1 MDAFQN
7 FGKTVSNTFSTNIS
21 PFAARTQQF
30 VKEQLGQAD
39 DKVSEASVV
48 VSSQF
53 QRLSHLYAP
62 KFLLA
67 ELAGLRSTLSVRVHV
82 RVRTQASNHISAYFC
97 AVRLDCPGFPGF
109 QFVGPMLLAP
119 ARFVSFRCIPNCEKR
134 FEGENELNVERELPL
149 GTGRGWCCQKI
160 RLAEADMF
168 LKWNGGVV
176 EKTQLPADYRELESR
191 VDALQKVHVKM
202 LSVTSQ
208 FSNEAYD
215 YPPNLRESITDLS
228 RNVTTRIQAL
238 SNAATPGEAQDAIT
252 APPKAPTE
260 PKTFAHAIAR
270 AASASADF
278 LPASDP
284 LASGL
289 EKLSIASR
297 QIGQARLSADETIV
311 KAFVNQWTTSLNF
324 AFKNVAK
331 FRQEVENSRLL
342 LDAAKAK
349 LRQRE
354 SGNAGGITLFKKNPA
369 DEAAADEQL
378 RHEIERLEDEFITNM
393 EKAVQGM
400 TDLLNTPEP
409 LRGLSAFVT
418 AQLDYHQ
425 AAVDALQEVTESVN
439 VLQREQE
446 VQIPSE

>member
-1 MDAFQN
+1 MDTLQN
-7 FGKTVSNTFSTNIS
+7 FGKNVSNTFSTNFT

-39 DKVSEASVV
+39 DKVSEASVA

-53 QRLSHLYAP
+53 QRLSHIYAP
-62 KFLLA
+62 KFLLSEF
-67 ELAGLRSTLSVRVHV
+67 ELLELGLESV
-82 RVRTQASNHISAYFC
+82 S
-97 AVRLDCPGFPGF
+97 
-109 QFVGPMLLAP
+109 AP
-119 ARFVSFRCIPNCEKR
+119 APESGLELRTTAPHIPA
-134 FEGENELNVERELPL
+134 FELPL
-149 GTGRGWCCQKI
+149 GTGRGWCCEKI

-191 VDALQKVHVKM
+191 VDALQKVHAKM

-208 FSNEAYD
+208 YANEAYD

-252 APPKAPTE
+252 APAQAPHE
-260 PKTFAHAIAR
+260 PKTFSHAISR
-270 AASASADF
+270 AALASSQL
-278 LPASDP
+278 LPASDS

-289 EKLSIASR
+289 EKVSTSSR
-297 QIGQARLSADETIV
+297 QIGQARLAMDKVIV
-311 KAFVNQWTTSLNF
+311 ENLNNPWTTTLNITF
-324 AFKNVAK
+324 RNVARE
-331 FRQEVENSRLL
+331 RQAVENSRLL

-354 SGNAGGITLFKKNPA
+354 QGGAGGGITIFKKDPA
-369 DEAAADEQL
+369 AEAAADEQL
-378 RHEIERLEDEFITNM
+378 RHEIERLEDEFITTM
-393 EKAVQGM
+393 EKAVESM
-400 TDLLNTPEP
+400 TGLLNTPEP
-409 LRGLSAFVT
+409 LKGLSAFVS

-425 AAVDALQEVTESVN
+425 ASVDSLQEVAESIGA
-439 VLQREQE
+439 LQREQE
-446 VQIPSE
+446 AAYLASRGRA